1 MSSANHT
8 EPRAGCTVD
17 AGGRITFGL
26 RPTSVPR
33 PQLLLRLRP
42 KKGQPEEVTHLL
54 DVEAGD
60 DGRLIAVLPAGLT
73 LCEGRWDAYV
83 LREPDGQ
90 RVRVRPGARDLRALV
105 DGSSRDRSSP
115 IAVRVPYVT
124 KDGYL
129 AVRSWLRTVHA
140 EVERIQAADHSMT
153 VTARLHG
160 RSLRRGAAVRLRL
173 RGTSTARTLEPEVE
187 DDRRGFSFTVGSSEP
202 VDVGR
207 DSGVWDVFVQAE
219 ENAPLARIG
228 RLLDDVADR
237 KEIFVYPSI
246 TLGATQVRPYYT
258 VDNDLSLEV
267 ARQN

>member
-1 MSSANHT
+1 MSSPLRT
-8 EPRAGCTVD
+8 ESRAGCTVD

-26 RPTSVPR
+26 RLTSAAR

-42 KKGQPEEVTHLL
+42 KKGQPEDVTHLL

-60 DGRLIAVLPAGLT
+60 DGRLTAVLPAGLT

-83 LREPDGQ
+83 LREADG
-90 RVRVRPGARDLRALV
+90 RRERLRPGIRDLRALV

-129 AVRSWLRTVHA
+129 AVRSWLRTMHA
-140 EVERIQAADHSMT
+140 EVERIQAADHFVT
-153 VTARLHG
+153 VSARLHG
-160 RSLRRGAAVRLRL
+160 RSLGQGATVRLRL

-187 DDRRGFSFTVGSSEP
+187 DDRRSFSFTLDSSEL
-202 VDVGR
+202 VDVGG
-207 DSGVWDVFVQAE
+207 DNGVWDVFVQAE
-219 ENAPLARIG
+219 GNAPSTRIG

-237 KEIFVYPSI
+237 KGIFVYPSI
-246 TLGATQVRPYYT
+246 TLGATDIRPYYT

-267 ARQN
+267 TRQN